1 MKAAELPSELPCPRC
16 QDKFITK
23 QALAS
28 HLQTCAAPSD
38 KPADQV
44 LSAPKP
50 GSKPDLKLIHRQLFI
65 AAQNIDVSLLNI
77 SQVS

>member
-1 MKAAELPSELPCPRC
+1 MKTAELPAELPCPRC

-28 HLQTCAAPSD
+28 HLQACAAPSD
-38 KPADQV
+38 GPAH
-44 LSAPKP
+44 LTPNKT
-50 GSKPDLKLIHRQLFI
+50 GSKPNLKLIHRQLFI

-77 SQVS
+77 SQVLV